1 MSLISFS
8 HSSTIL
14 FLQACITLIVVY
26 LCVCLVDCCLS
37 PPHTLITMNVGL
49 LLMLALFQILSFRIL
64 SFRRCIVNIYVLNA
78 ATS

>member
-14 FLQACITLIVVY
+14 FLHGMYHVYSCISMCGLADY
-26 LCVCLVDCCLS
+26 CLS
-37 PPHTLITMNVGL
+37 PPHTLVTMNVGL

-64 SFRRCIVNIYVLNA
+64 SFRKCIVNIYVLNA
-78 ATS
+78 ATY